1 MDCEIVENNR
11 EFRYMVFRSKFI
23 EQNLSDIE
31 YQTNIIA
38 DVIKERLGSESS
50 DVTWLYKKYN
60 VFNYA
65 AGSPAYFQI
74 FKDTVNCIRYYCK
87 EYSAPTF
94 NLWMRNWLNFHDY
107 DEVLKLHG
115 HDVTFHGYISINPQ
129 YTETIFVDDLNQERY
144 AITNQIGQ
152 IYLGPGRRNHYVKN
166 IKEYEGKRIT
176 IGMDLE
182 TDIPPGVNLGCL
194 PILI

>member
-1 MDCEIVENNR
+1 MDCEIIENNR
-11 EFRYMVFRSKFI
+11 EFRYMIFKSKFI
-23 EQNLSDIE
+23 EDNLSDIK
-31 YQTNIIA
+31 YQTNVIA
-38 DVIKERLGSESS
+38 DVLKERLNSESS

-60 VFNYA
+60 IFNYA
-65 AGSPAYFQI
+65 SGSPAYYQI
-74 FKDTVNCIRYYCK
+74 FKDAVNCIKQYCT

-94 NLWMRNWLNFHDY
+94 NLWMRNWLNFHEY

-144 AITNQIGQ
+144 KIVNRVGQ

-166 IKEYEGKRIT
+166 IKEYEEKRIT

-182 TDIPPGVNLGCL
+182 TNIAPGINLGCL
-194 PILI
+194 PVLI